1 MKIARVEAF
10 IVSPAAW
17 IFARVETDDGVFGW
31 GEAGMNF
38 RSPATAA
45 AIRDVESILVGI
57 DADRIEH
64 VWQILRRSSFFRGG
78 PVLSSALA
86 AIDTALWDLRGRA
99 LGQPLSSLL
108 GGRVRDRIRAYAWLC
123 ADDLC
128 APSEAEVLDEL
139 AELRAKGH
147 RTFKVTPPQA
157 DPIVSMSYVRRV
169 VKRLEF
175 ILSQGPDIEVAM
187 DVHGRWSMATA
198 HRMIKALEPLGL
210 LFVEE
215 PLLAEHLDKLP
226 LLASATSVPLATGER
241 LFSRWE
247 FADVLG
253 AGLAVAQPD
262 VALAGGVSEMMRI
275 ASHAELHD
283 VNVAPHCPFGPIALA
298 ASMHI
303 DARIRNFLIQ
313 EQSLTHFKDSFTQ
326 YVENME
332 MFDVVD
338 GYFQCPPGPGIGVEI
353 DEQRVR
359 RQAEMGCDF
368 KLTTWWLPDGTYA
381 EF

>member
-10 IVSPAAW
+10 IVPPIW
-17 IFARVETDDGVFGW
+17 IFARIETEDGAFGW

-38 RSPATAA
+38 RSPAVAA
-45 AIRDVESILVGI
+45 AIRDVESMLVGI
-57 DADRIEH
+57 DAERIEH

-99 LGQPLSSLL
+99 LGLPLSSLL
-108 GGRVRDRIRAYAWLC
+108 GGRVRDRIRAYAWLS

-128 APSEAEVLDEL
+128 APSEAEVLAEMT
-139 AELRAKGH
+139 ELRVRGH

-157 DPIVSMSYVRRV
+157 EPIVSSAYVSRV
-169 VKRLEF
+169 VERVEF
-175 ILSQGPDIEVAM
+175 ILAQGDDVAVAM

-198 HRMIKALEPLGL
+198 MRMMPALEPLGL

-226 LLASATSVPLATGER
+226 QLVAASSVPIATGER
-241 LFSRWE
+241 LFSRWD
-247 FADVLG
+247 FAPIVG

-262 VALAGGVSEMMRI
+262 VALASGVSEIMRI
-275 ASHAELHD
+275 ASLAELHD
-283 VNVAPHCPFGPIALA
+283 VHVAPHCPFGPIALA
-298 ASMHI
+298 ASLHI

-313 EQSLTHFKDSFTQ
+313 EQSLTHFNESFSQ
-326 YVENME
+326 YVGNIQ

-338 GYFQCPPGPGIGVEI
+338 GSFRCPPGPGLGVEI
-353 DEQRVR
+353 DERQVR
-359 RQAEMGCDF
+359 RQSKVGHDH
-368 KLTTWWLPDGTYA
+368 KLPTWWLPDGTYA

>member
-175 ILSQGPDIEVAM
+175 ILSRTR
-187 DVHGRWSMATA
+187 H
-198 HRMIKALEPLGL
+198 
-210 LFVEE
+210 
-215 PLLAEHLDKLP
+215 
-226 LLASATSVPLATGER
+226 
-241 LFSRWE
+241 
-247 FADVLG
+247 
-253 AGLAVAQPD
+253 
-262 VALAGGVSEMMRI
+262 
-275 ASHAELHD
+275 
-283 VNVAPHCPFGPIALA
+283 
-298 ASMHI
+298 
-303 DARIRNFLIQ
+303 
-313 EQSLTHFKDSFTQ
+313 
-326 YVENME
+326 
-332 MFDVVD
+332 
-338 GYFQCPPGPGIGVEI
+338 
-353 DEQRVR
+353 
-359 RQAEMGCDF
+359 
-368 KLTTWWLPDGTYA
+368 
-381 EF
+381 